1 MAGEPLITVTGNLV
15 ADPEPRVSQAG
26 KPWVTFRIASTPRVR
41 DRESGDWADG
51 EPLWLGCR
59 AYGDLAENIAASL
72 TKGARVL
79 VQGRLT
85 QRSYTD
91 NQGQQRTSLDL
102 EVEEIGPSLR
112 FATASVQRSSGG
124 GGRGRGG
131 AGSAASY
138 YGQSQTSQNGY
149 APQQQQSAAAAY
161 GGQQQP
167 QGQEAWGRPAVQQ
180 QTSQGNPWGQPPAQQ
195 GGQYQQQSFGDG
207 FDDEQPF

>member
-1 MAGEPLITVTGNLV
+1 MAGEPLITVVGNLV

-26 KPWVTFRIASTPRVR
+26 KSWVTFRIASTPRVR
-41 DRESGDWADG
+41 DRQSGDWSDG

-59 AYGDLAENIAASL
+59 AYGEYADNIAASL
-72 TKGARVL
+72 TKGMRVV

-112 FATASVQRSSGG
+112 FATAQVNRGQSRGQVGGFGG
-124 GGRGRGG
+124 GG
-131 AGSAASY
+131 
-138 YGQSQTSQNGY
+138 
-149 APQQQQSAAAAY
+149 
-161 GGQQQP
+161 QP
-167 QGQEAWGRPAVQQ
+167 QGQSGWGKPAAQQ
-180 QTSQGNPWGQPPAQQ
+180 QQDNPWTNSGQ
-195 GGQYQQQSFGDG
+195 GGAAGGGDFGGG

>member
-1 MAGEPLITVTGNLV
+1 MAGEPLITVVGNLV

-26 KPWVTFRIASTPRVR
+26 KSWVTFRIASTPRVR
-41 DRESGDWADG
+41 DRQSGDWSDG

-59 AYGDLAENIAASL
+59 AYGEYADNIAASL
-72 TKGARVL
+72 TKGSRVI

-112 FATASVQRSSGG
+112 FATAQVSRGQSRGQVGGFGG
-124 GGRGRGG
+124 GN
-131 AGSAASY
+131 AQPA
-138 YGQSQTSQNGY
+138 GQSSWGQPAA
-149 APQQQQSAAAAY
+149 APQ
-161 GGQQQP
+161 P
-167 QGQEAWGRPAVQQ
+167 QD
-180 QTSQGNPWGQPPAQQ
+180 NPWGGQPQQ
-195 GGQYQQQSFGDG
+195 GGSGGDFGGG

>member
-1 MAGEPLITVTGNLV
+1 MAGEPLITVVGNLV

-26 KPWVTFRIASTPRVR
+26 KSWVTFRIASTPRVR
-41 DRESGDWADG
+41 DRQSGDWSDG

-59 AYGDLAENIAASL
+59 AYGEYADNIAASL
-72 TKGARVL
+72 TKGMRVI

-112 FATASVQRSSGG
+112 FATAQVNRGQSRGQVGGFGG
-124 GGRGRGG
+124 GSG
-131 AGSAASY
+131 
-138 YGQSQTSQNGY
+138 
-149 APQQQQSAAAAY
+149 
-161 GGQQQP
+161 QP
-167 QGQEAWGRPAVQQ
+167 QGQSSWGR
-180 QTSQGNPWGQPPAQQ
+180 SGGNSGGGQ
-195 GGQYQQQSFGDG
+195 GGQQDNPWTNSGQGNSGGGFGGNSGGNDFGGG

>member
-1 MAGEPLITVTGNLV
+1 MAGEPLITVVGNLV

-26 KPWVTFRIASTPRVR
+26 KSWVTFRIASTPRVR
-41 DRESGDWADG
+41 DRQSGDWSDG

-59 AYGDLAENIAASL
+59 AYGEYADNIAASL
-72 TKGARVL
+72 TKGSRVI

-112 FATASVQRSSGG
+112 FATAQVSRGQSRGQVGGFGG
-124 GGRGRGG
+124 GAQPAGQSSWGQPAAAPQQDTPWGGAQSQQGG
-131 AGSAASY
+131 AGDF
-138 YGQSQTSQNGY
+138 
-149 APQQQQSAAAAY
+149 
-161 GGQQQP
+161 GG
-167 QGQEAWGRPAVQQ
+167 
-180 QTSQGNPWGQPPAQQ
+180 
-195 GGQYQQQSFGDG
+195 G

>member
-1 MAGEPLITVTGNLV
+1 MAGEPLITVVGNLV

-41 DRESGDWADG
+41 DRQTGDWSDG

-59 AYGDLAENIAASL
+59 AYGEYADNIAASL
-72 TKGARVL
+72 TKGMRVI

-102 EVEEIGPSLR
+102 EVEEVGPSLR
-112 FATASVQRSSGG
+112 FATAQVTRGQ
-124 GGRGRGG
+124 GRGQVGG
-131 AGSAASY
+131 FGGS
-138 YGQSQTSQNGY
+138 NN
-149 APQQQQSAAAAY
+149 
-161 GGQQQP
+161 QP
-167 QGQEAWGRPAVQQ
+167 QGQSSWGRSGGNGGQQ
-180 QTSQGNPWGQPPAQQ
+180 DNPWTDSGQ
-195 GGQYQQQSFGDG
+195 GGSGGFGGG